1 MNDLTILSAT
11 LIASISFSIPYFGS
25 TTPNVSTTPTATVT
39 IVDDEVEIEYLP
51 AVTVTVVDDEVEI
64 EYIPEG

>member
-25 TTPNVSTTPTATVT
+25 TTPNVSTAPTATVT
-39 IVDDEVEIEYLP
+39 IVDDEVEIESLP